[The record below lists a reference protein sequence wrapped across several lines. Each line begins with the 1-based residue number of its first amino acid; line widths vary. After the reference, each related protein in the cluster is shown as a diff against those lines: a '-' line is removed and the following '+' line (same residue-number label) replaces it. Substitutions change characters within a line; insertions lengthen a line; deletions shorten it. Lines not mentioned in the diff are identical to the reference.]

1 MSTRAYIRYVQE
13 QPNRDGEHVTRR
25 AAGTIASDG
34 TPWVVATTIEKLG
47 TSEPFD
53 TPTGYVAAHTLPGD
67 THTLDDV
74 DRHLMDPSVT
84 PPWDVEWS
92 YEVVT
97 DGEYL
102 TGWQV
107 RVSEGRPP
115 TDGDWAVEGPAELI
129 LPALR
134 ELRTGGT
141 RHGFRALMAARDD
154 PETSLFAWASGGD
167 GA

>member
-1 MSTRAYIRYVQE
+1 MSTRAYIRYVQD
-13 QPNRDGEHVTRR
+13 QPNRDGDRVTRH
-25 AAGTIASDG
+25 AAGTISVNG
-34 TPWVVATTIEKLG
+34 TPGLVATEIEKLRAA
-47 TSEPFD
+47 EPFD

-97 DGEYL
+97 DGEHL
-102 TGWQV
+102 TEWQV

-129 LPALR
+129 LPALQ
-134 ELRTGGT
+134 ELRTVDT
-141 RHGFRALMAARDD
+141 KHGFWGLTAAHAD
-154 PETSLFAWASGGD
+154 PETSLSEWALGGD
-167 GA
+167 RR

>member
-13 QPNRDGEHVTRR
+13 HPNRDGEDVTRR
-25 AAGTIASDG
+25 AAGTIASSG
-34 TPWVVATTIEKLG
+34 TPWLVAIEIGKLRA
-47 TSEPFD
+47 SEPFD
-53 TPTGYVAAHTLPGD
+53 TPAGYVAAHTLPGG

-97 DGEYL
+97 DGEHL
-102 TGWQV
+102 TEWQV

-115 TDGDWAVEGPAELI
+115 TDGDWAVEGGAELI

-134 ELRTGGT
+134 ECET
-141 RHGFRALMAARDD
+141 RHDFRALLGARDD
-154 PETSLFAWASGGD
+154 PETSLVEWASGGD
-167 GA
+167 DE

>member
-13 QPNRDGEHVTRR
+13 QTNRDGDRVTRR

-34 TPWVVATTIEKLG
+34 TPWLVAIEIGKLRA
-47 TSEPFD
+47 SEPFD
-53 TPTGYVAAHTLPGD
+53 TPAGYVAAHTLPGD

-102 TGWQV
+102 TDWRV

-129 LPALR
+129 LPALQ

-154 PETSLFAWASGGD
+154 PETSLFDWASGG